1 MDSIF
6 RKKRTFNFESE
17 FQTNKNFDKL
27 TVNAVTHDNGI
38 PRARKYSLTSKLHF
52 TQYSGFTIKKLIE
65 TNFNYFTWLP
75 RHIENFEYE
84 QEVLKYAKTC
94 LDQLEKIDNYSIG
107 LTQTK
112 LGKAVN
118 QVNAMISY
126 EQALDAD
133 KNIYMLFARKSLID
147 IKYYKTIIN
156 TPIERLIRQSFKTDV
171 SECKNRRKYFEE
183 LIKIEVQKNSKTQS

>member
-6 RKKRTFNFESE
+6 RKKRTYDFESE
-17 FQTNKNFDKL
+17 FHTNKNFDKL
-27 TVNAVTHDNGI
+27 TVNAVTHDNGVA
-38 PRARKYSLTSKLHF
+38 RAYKYSLSCKLHF

-75 RHIENFEYE
+75 RNIENFEYE
-84 QEVLKYAKTC
+84 KKVLDYAKNC
-94 LDQLEKIDNYSIG
+94 IKELEKIDNYSIG
-107 LTQTK
+107 LTSTK

-126 EQALDAD
+126 EETLDFD
-133 KNIYMLFARKSLID
+133 KNKYTIVARKSFID
-147 IKYYKTIIN
+147 VEYYKTIID

-171 SECKNRRKYFEE
+171 NESKNRRKYFEE
-183 LIKIEVQKNSKTQS
+183 LIKIEVTRNSNS

>member
-1 MDSIF
+1 MNSIF
-6 RKKRTFNFESE
+6 RNKKKNNSESE

-27 TVNAVTHDNGI
+27 TVNAVTHDNGV
-38 PRARKYSLTSKLHF
+38 PRARKYSLSCELHF

-75 RHIENFEYE
+75 RNIQNFEYE
-84 QEVLKYAKTC
+84 KTVLDYAKTC
-94 LDQLEKIDNYSIG
+94 LEQLEKIDNYSIG

-126 EQALDAD
+126 EQALDTD
-133 KNIYMLFARKSLID
+133 KNKYTLVARKSLVD
-147 IKYYKTIIN
+147 VEYYKKIID

-171 SECKNRRKYFEE
+171 NASKNRRKYFEE
-183 LIKIEVQKNSKTQS
+183 LNKIEIKKDSNQ